1 MHWRGCGWLWTY
13 VYLAILETL
22 LQIIVDRFIRYFA
35 DEGQIGD
42 TDFLLLCRVEC
53 SLLDIGLVTAGRT
66 GATTRLRITG
76 RLVTL
81 WPPADSLI
89 ANMN

>member
-1 MHWRGCGWLWTY
+1 MHWRRCVWLRTY

-22 LQIIVDRFIRYFA
+22 LQVIVDRFVRYFA

-42 TDFLLLCRVEC
+42 TNFLLLCRVEC
-53 SLLDIGLVTAGRT
+53 SLLDVGLATAGGT

-76 RLVTL
+76 GLVAL
-81 WPPADSLI
+81 WSPADSLI
-89 ANMN
+89 ARMN